1 MKKFCR
7 AIIATLFL
15 AACNNSA
22 NSDKDTP
29 VDADSLNGTE
39 KRDLNN
45 RNTTVYDS
53 AQHGG
58 DTSSYERMPNKVTDS
73 VQR

>member
-1 MKKFCR
+1 MKKFSR

-22 NSDKDTP
+22 NSDKDLP
-29 VDADSLNGTE
+29 VDGDSLNGTE

-53 AQHGG
+53 AQHSG
-58 DTSSYERMPNKVTDS
+58 DTSSYERLPNKVTDS
-73 VQR
+73 LPR